1 VNLNNFIGSLAGK
14 STLMRYNKPE
24 TARYLTPW
32 QGQNRLVFARAF
44 FWNPGTHIQKS
55 LAGLLRS
62 ILYQLLSQCNEMIR
76 FSVPT
81 RWRAARLVTEFGLD
95 VGNSREAWSEV
106 EMLAAIRNFVRES
119 RGSFKIFLLIDGLDE
134 FDGNDAQRL
143 EVIDLLRE
151 VASSGTSKVCVSSR
165 PWLIFQDEFESCPQ
179 LKLENLTRLDIQS
192 YYGVA
197 AEM

>member
-1 VNLNNFIGSLAGK
+1 
-14 STLMRYNKPE
+14 
-24 TARYLTPW
+24 
-32 QGQNRLVFARAF
+32 
-44 FWNPGTHIQKS
+44 
-55 LAGLLRS
+55 
-62 ILYQLLSQCNEMIR
+62 MIR

>member
-1 VNLNNFIGSLAGK
+1 
-14 STLMRYNKPE
+14 
-24 TARYLTPW
+24 
-32 QGQNRLVFARAF
+32 
-44 FWNPGTHIQKS
+44 
-55 LAGLLRS
+55 
-62 ILYQLLSQCNEMIR
+62 
-76 FSVPT
+76 
-81 RWRAARLVTEFGLD
+81 
-95 VGNSREAWSEV
+95 
-106 EMLAAIRNFVRES
+106 MLAAIRNFVRES